1 MLNAQIIADYLKKLH
16 RGRSPEVAA
25 YWLEEAA
32 SRSELLSQLSVLLA
46 GLPILTASVARG
58 SFDDPNGIIDD
69 LAKLISDHSD
79 WFGDSNRASI
89 IKEQKFSL
97 VLISKRPL
105 GVPQISSPVTL
116 PDWFPLWP
124 SKLLTVKIQSITESV
139 DISVGSPDV
148 PVGPINASLY
158 LLEVALCAR
167 FVSVFRRAP
176 AVSAKLCARLG
187 GKKGAADLVGMVA
200 QSEAGRSSGTP
211 EGFRPGGGA
220 TSPYLVSHL
229 FRQWWECSHSGL
241 HDLAVDIADA
251 LDVHP
256 GSKIEAQYSLASLL
270 TRTAKPKLS
279 ETPPG
284 VTFARNA
291 LVSLSHAIQFT
302 NAAHHGGDYPN
313 FPALLTISYAQDLA
327 RSCRCAADALGLL
340 K

>member
-1 MLNAQIIADYLKKLH
+1 MLNAQVIANYLKKLH
-16 RGRSPEVAA
+16 QGRGPGIAA

-32 SRSELLSQLSVLLA
+32 SRSELVSQLATPLA
-46 GLPILTASVARG
+46 GLPMLTAAVPKG

-69 LAKLISDHSD
+69 LAKMISDHSG
-79 WFGDSNRASI
+79 WFGDGNRAAI
-89 IKEQKFSL
+89 IKEEKFTL

-124 SKLLTVKIQSITESV
+124 SRLLTVKIQSITDSV
-139 DISVGSPDV
+139 DISIGSPDV

-158 LLEVALCAR
+158 LLESALCAR
-167 FVSVFRRAP
+167 FRSVFQRAP
-176 AVSAKLCARLG
+176 AVSARLRARFG
-187 GKKGAADLVGMVA
+187 GSKGQADLMSMVA
-200 QSEAGRSSGTP
+200 RSKAGRGSGIP
-211 EGFRPGGGA
+211 EDFRPGGGV

-229 FRQWWECSHSGL
+229 FRQWSECSHNGL

-251 LDVHP
+251 LDIHP
-256 GSKIEAQYSLASLL
+256 GSKVEAQYSLASLL
-270 TRTAKPKLS
+270 TRTVKPKLS

-291 LVSLSHAIQFT
+291 LVSLAHAIQFT

-327 RSCRCAADALGLL
+327 RSCRCAADALASL